1 MNFILQSDL
10 NIQELLVLGILAL
23 SLRAEIQ
30 NQAMELQSLSS
41 EHCVDPVG
49 WGGTHGALV
58 KVSERASVSE
68 SCAVCKGAET
78 FL

>member
-1 MNFILQSDL
+1 MHC
-10 NIQELLVLGILAL
+10 L
-23 SLRAEIQ
+23 SNRAEIQ